1 MDFNFLFTYYT
12 CAGTVSAFDIQKK
25 ANNSSS
31 YPVAIIQYNNISEAE
46 AVLNNILDGKIQPA
60 FNILISPGQPA
71 ALNKKWFS
79 LIISIISHATYNKF
93 LGKQIIFFDEGK
105 WLNAIDEFAKELKLL
120 GFKNTIPLYLG
131 KDNATSNEAFNFIF
145 LRSLDDEKQLLER
158 VATAM
163 HSLSQ
168 PFQIIFH
175 SSLIDSFPA
184 IKEKLHQYIQQHY
197 KQEELQLLKKI
208 FDCNQQISLLQ
219 DTVLNK
225 ESLLISKQAYLDF
238 LLNQYPSGDDNGIRL
253 NEELKIRK
261 FYHYEYEILPMWF
274 KQLGHII
281 KVLMGKRSFRSLYDD
296 KAPKYKD

>member
-25 ANNSSS
+25 PNNSSS
-31 YPVAIIQYNNISEAE
+31 YPVAVIQYNNIGEAE
-46 AVLNNILDGKIQPA
+46 AVLNNILSSNIQPA
-60 FNILISPGQPA
+60 FNILISTGQPA
-71 ALNKKWFS
+71 AINKKWFS
-79 LIISIISHATYNKF
+79 LIVSIIGHSAYNKF
-93 LGKQIIFFDEGK
+93 VGKQIIFFDEGK
-105 WLNAIDEFAKELKLL
+105 WLNVIDEFAKDLKLL
-120 GFKNTIPLYLG
+120 GFKNAMPVYLG
-131 KDNATSNEAFNFIF
+131 KDATTNNEAYNFIF
-145 LRSLDDEKQLLER
+145 LRSSDDEKQLLDK

-175 SSLIDSFPA
+175 SSYKDSSGA
-184 IKEKLHQYIQQHY
+184 IQELHKYIQQHY

-208 FDCNQQISLLQ
+208 FELNQHISGLQ
-219 DTVLNK
+219 DTLLNR

-238 LLNQYPSGDDNGIRL
+238 LLNQYPSGDDNGGRL

-261 FYHYEYEILPMWF
+261 FYHYEYEILPTWF
-274 KQLGHII
+274 KQLGHIV